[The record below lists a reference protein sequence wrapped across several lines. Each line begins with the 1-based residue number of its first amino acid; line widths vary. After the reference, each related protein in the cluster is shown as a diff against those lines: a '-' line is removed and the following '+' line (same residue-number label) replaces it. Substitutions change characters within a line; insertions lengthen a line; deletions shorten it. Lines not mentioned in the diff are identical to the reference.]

1 MKIYIAII
9 SIAFLSNCNLDGNT
23 SIKIG
28 KALPFEDTL
37 IVSKVVALDDD
48 SELLRPLRIKNLND
62 NYLIISELLPQNFLK
77 VFKLPEAKFLFTW
90 GTNGGGPNEFRIFP
104 TEIITNQKDLIIY
117 DLGMR
122 KLRTFEFT
130 DSTLDQTRSV
140 KLSYKDQLDPLNRI
154 QRMNDTLYFVNY
166 GTSIEKTN
174 KEHVAIKPNIEDTL
188 FTFGE
193 YPDSEL
199 KEVERS
205 FKFQKTNLSNPD
217 GSLFATFY
225 LYQNK
230 IKIYNNSGEIIK
242 HIDIN
247 DNYFPSERTDDVIY
261 RSATWSS
268 DKFMYVLGFNRSNED
283 LYENP
288 DSTRKTSIEIFD
300 WKGNQVYRAK
310 FDRLI
315 NAYTVSEKHSKIY
328 AYSVLEPQKLFIYDL
343 PKY

>member
-9 SIAFLSNCNLDGNT
+9 SIAFLSNCNLDENK
-23 SIKIG
+23 SVKIE
-28 KALPFEDTL
+28 KARPFEDTL
-37 IVSKVVALDDD
+37 IVSKVVTLDDD
-48 SELLRPLRIKNLND
+48 SELLRPLRVKNLND
-62 NYLIISELLPQNFLK
+62 NYLIISELIPQNFLK

-90 GTNGGGPNEFRIFP
+90 GTNGGGPNEFRVFP
-104 TEIITNQKDLIIY
+104 TEIITNQSDLIIY
-117 DLGMR
+117 DLDMR

-140 KLSYKDQLDPLNRI
+140 NLSYKGQLDPLNNI
-154 QRMNDTLYFVNY
+154 QKMNDTLYFVDF
-166 GTSIEKTN
+166 GTFIEKTG
-174 KEHVAIKPNIEDTL
+174 KEHVALKPNIEDTL

-199 KEVERS
+199 KGVERS
-205 FKFQKTNLSNPD
+205 FKFLKTNLSKPD
-217 GSLFATFY
+217 GSLFANFY

-230 IKIYNNSGEIIK
+230 IKIYNNSGETIH
-242 HIDIN
+242 HIDVN
-247 DNYFPSERTDDVIY
+247 DESLTSEKNQDIIY
-261 RSATWSS
+261 RSAAWAS
-268 DKFMYVLGFNRSNED
+268 DKFIYVLGLNGSSED

-288 DSTRKTSIEIFD
+288 DPSLKTSIEIFS

-315 NAYTVSEKHSKIY
+315 SAYTVSEKHSKIY